1 MLQLTLTGQ
10 PAMLNMAQF
19 DMTYKGGTREPMHQ
33 WYPLLEGYS
42 SGFVRAV
49 LDRFAPSSQCVLDPF
64 CGTGTTVLECSK
76 IGKASYYCEVNPA
89 LQLLIQAKI
98 RAVTMTPGARLEL
111 ANAVHR
117 LAVNF
122 EGLLDSAVEDKR
134 LEISHDSVF
143 GDSRFFAA
151 GAFKK
156 VLKARTVIDRVAN
169 DTPILSD
176 FLTLATIASLIGT
189 SLLKK
194 AGDLR
199 FRRKDE
205 MHEVLPLGQ
214 LVRGK
219 LIQIKNDLTRLQ
231 PSAALRPL
239 MICEDARKLA
249 SVPTIGVD
257 AVVTS
262 PPYVNGT
269 NYFRNTKVELWFL
282 RCLTSSADLRLF
294 RDKAVS
300 AGINDVSMSRKV
312 AVPDSTRLQDVLA
325 QLEKKAYD
333 RRIPKLVEGYFADL
347 TRVFDGIYAQMRS
360 DGMLAVDIGDS
371 IFGGVH
377 VPTDDILVEVLQSLE
392 YQLVRKLNLRK
403 RQSHSG
409 AELRQLLLVFRKVSG
424 RSVSK
429 PAPGRSWEED
439 WTQFKESLPHQQT
452 PFAKRN
458 WGHPLHSLCSYQGK
472 MKPSLA
478 HYLVRTFLPNRGVML
493 DPFAGVGTIP
503 FEGALSGVRSFGFEI
518 NPAARYIA
526 AAKVGKQLREDCQE
540 TLRLLRACLNGN
552 SVSQKEI
559 KQAGSFGFNHKLS
572 EFFHEATLREILLAR
587 RYFKENPPS
596 NPSECLV
603 MACLLHILHGNRP
616 YSLSRRSHPITPF
629 APTGPC
635 EYRALIPRL
644 VEKVNRSLSIEY
656 PTTFVEGSIYDQDA
670 TTWWPAEIDDLDAII
685 TSPPFYD
692 STRFYMA
699 NWLRLWFSGWETGDF
714 DKKPKSFVDE
724 RQKLGFE
731 VYEPVFRQARE
742 RLREGGVVVF
752 HLGGSKKCNMADE
765 ISKVA
770 SRWFTVVDVFHEN
783 VSHCESHGIR
793 DKGTVTEHQ
802 YLVLV

>member
-1 MLQLTLTGQ
+1 LQLTLTGQ
-10 PAMLNMAQF
+10 PAMLDMAQF
-19 DMTYKGGTREPMHQ
+19 DMTFKGGAREPMHQ

-49 LDRFAPSSQCVLDPF
+49 LERFAPSSQSVLDPF
-64 CGTGTTVLECSK
+64 CGTGTTVLECSRLAR
-76 IGKASYYCEVNPA
+76 ASYYCEVNPA
-89 LQLLIQAKI
+89 LQLLIHAKI
-98 RAVTMTPGARLEL
+98 RAVTMTQDDRLEL
-111 ANAVHR
+111 ANALRH

-122 EGLLDSAVEDKR
+122 KGLLDSADEDQR
-134 LEISHDSVF
+134 LRESYESVF
-143 GDSRFFAA
+143 GDSQFFSA
-151 GAFKK
+151 GAFTK
-156 VLKARTVIDRVAN
+156 VLKARAVIDTL
-169 DTPILSD
+169 DDGDQILSD

-189 SLLKK
+189 SRLRR

-199 FRRKDE
+199 FRRQDE
-205 MHEVLPLGQ
+205 LHEIAPLER

-219 LIQIKNDLTRLQ
+219 LIQIENDLARLRSSQ
-231 PSAALRPL
+231 AVRPL

-249 SVPTIGVD
+249 SLPAIGVD

-282 RCLTSSADLRLF
+282 RCLASSADLRLF

-312 AVPDSTRLQDVLA
+312 ATPDSARLQNVLA
-325 QLEKKAYD
+325 ELEKKAYD
-333 RRIPKLVEGYFADL
+333 RRIPRLVEGYFADL
-347 TRVFDGIYAQMRS
+347 TRVFDGTYAQMVS
-360 DGMLAVDIGDS
+360 GGMLAVDIGDS
-371 IFGGVH
+371 IFGEVH
-377 VPTDDILVEVLQSLE
+377 VPTDDILVQVLQSLG
-392 YQLVRKLNLRK
+392 YQSVKKLNLRK

-409 AELRQLLLVFRKVSG
+409 AQLRQVLLVFRKVGG
-424 RSVSK
+424 RSACK
-429 PAPGRSWEED
+429 PAPGHSWEKH
-439 WTQFKESLPHQQT
+439 WTQFKDSLPHQQT

-478 HYLVRTFLPNRGVML
+478 HYLVKTFLPNGGVML

-503 FEGALSGVRSFGFEI
+503 FEGALFGVRSFGFEI

-526 AAKVGKQLREDCQE
+526 AAKVGKPLREDCQE
-540 TLRLLRACLNGN
+540 TLRLLRTYLNGK
-552 SVSQKEI
+552 SVSREEI

-572 EFFHEATLREILLAR
+572 EFFHETTLREILLAR
-587 RYFKENPPS
+587 HYFNENPPS

-629 APTGPC
+629 APTGPY
-635 EYRALIPRL
+635 EYRALMPRL

-670 TTWWPAEIDDLDAII
+670 TTWWPTKINDLDAII
-685 TSPPFYD
+685 TSPPFFD

-699 NWLRLWFSGWETGDF
+699 NWLRLWFSGWEPVDF

-731 VYEPVFRQARE
+731 VYEPVLRQSRE

-802 YLVLV
+802 YLVLE